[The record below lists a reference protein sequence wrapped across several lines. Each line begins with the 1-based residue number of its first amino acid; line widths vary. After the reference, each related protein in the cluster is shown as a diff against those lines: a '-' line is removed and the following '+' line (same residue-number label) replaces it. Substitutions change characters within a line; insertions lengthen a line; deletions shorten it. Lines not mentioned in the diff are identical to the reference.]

1 MATAMSFARAGSQYD
16 GRRQSHRGMNMERSA
31 SADGT
36 VIAYEQWGSGPLVM
50 IVGGAFNDR
59 RTWAAS
65 TS

>member
-1 MATAMSFARAGSQYD
+1 
-16 GRRQSHRGMNMERSA
+16 MERSA